1 MKIRDGFVSNSSS
14 SSYTISKS
22 ELKPWQVALIRK
34 HFEIANLMAGEM
46 QTNEWDEY
54 SFGYLNS
61 YDAWT
66 VTEDDDEIRVWT
78 SMDNFNMY
86 WYLTHIV
93 GVSREDLHERDW

>member
-54 SFGYLNS
+54 SFGYLN
-61 YDAWT
+61 
-66 VTEDDDEIRVWT
+66 IRVWT